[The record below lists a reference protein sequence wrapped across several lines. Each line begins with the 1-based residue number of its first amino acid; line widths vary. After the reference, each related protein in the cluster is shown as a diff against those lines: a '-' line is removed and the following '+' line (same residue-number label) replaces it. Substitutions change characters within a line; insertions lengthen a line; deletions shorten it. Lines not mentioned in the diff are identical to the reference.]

1 MPSVKSFTIA
11 QIKSLTF
18 RFPLVSRRKHDLA
31 LDALE
36 KANQENRNSVRAMFD
51 ISQTAERRRLLD
63 LKHVYELFLGS
74 PWSFGGL
81 DLTYR
86 THVTDKNVGL

>member
-1 MPSVKSFTIA
+1 MKSF
-11 QIKSLTF
+11 IKYLS
-18 RFPLVSRRKHDLA
+18 LVSRKKHDLA

-36 KANQENRNSVRAMFD
+36 KANQENRNAIQAMFD